1 MSDQTQTTQ
10 AAAGSGGDGR
20 GRVIYPATVLV
31 AMGIGSLSLGIVFFA
46 AEVLRA
52 SPAQIGFLAA
62 TWSFHYI
69 LGCFL
74 VRPLGGRL
82 RPRDSIAG
90 AATVMGL
97 AVLPILFLHHLAPI
111 FLCYAVYGIATA
123 FFWPPMMGW
132 LSTGCEGEHLNRTM
146 GRFNLCWSGGGIV
159 GPVLAGVLAR
169 YNPRFP
175 VAAAG
180 LLYLAA
186 GLYAA
191 WAGRGLAAVASRPPA
206 ARPDPAAAAPPA
218 GDDASTAL
226 RYPAWAGLF
235 AAYLVMGLTFNV
247 FPLAAQGQ
255 MGMSKPMVGLLLFF
269 RALATSLALGVLGR
283 TTAWHFR
290 VGQMVA
296 GLVLFAL
303 VMAALP
309 LGTTP
314 LAAGLLLAAVGALA
328 AHCYVNSLFHGVA
341 GSQHR
346 AVRMAIHEALLS
358 AGLVVGGACG
368 GVVFQVAGYGAVCR
382 TAAAVLALTAAA
394 AAIFALR
401 NAPKPA
407 EPGRLQPE

>member
-191 WAGRGLAAVASRPPA
+191 WAG
-206 ARPDPAAAAPPA
+206 
-218 GDDASTAL
+218 
-226 RYPAWAGLF
+226 LF